1 LLHESWHCCCCC
13 FCCKSFALCEYA
25 EICLF
30 CPEQQVVKVPMW
42 CHSWAGESSC
52 YRCKGKNCINKLESC
67 QSKLYMLGSLCMKF
81 VHASV
86 SKHWLYFC
94 SFWTTKHVSKHI
106 EGKLGLFVYEILARR
121 W

>member
-1 LLHESWHCCCCC
+1 LEEEESLHR